1 MLAVGSDR
9 SSRSANHRPSG
20 STLSRALNIHY
31 SSFWLGSSALSQLS
45 KHTSQVRLS
54 KGILFVSVPNKAF
67 QGSTWVNDKRHTWKQ
82 WKYGHSSLAVDGKES
97 TNLPNCAIMDNYYVD
112 KPVFMVDLG
121 ARNTVNGIV
130 IITWQGQGQGKAEDS
145 LKVYIYFETFSDKI
159 TSYTDYVYNLDR
171 LSVYV
176 SDKKELNYTGLSS
189 QQKCGVITR
198 KNTALFN
205 PRLHFDCP
213 EPLKGRYVYVKAT
226 GVPNRW
232 RKLFN
237 VVLCEVQVY

>member
-1 MLAVGSDR
+1 MA
-9 SSRSANHRPSG
+9 
-20 STLSRALNIHY
+20 
-31 SSFWLGSSALSQLS
+31 
-45 KHTSQVRLS
+45 
-54 KGILFVSVPNKAF
+54 NKAF
-67 QGSTWVNDKRHTWKQ
+67 QGQTWVNDKRHTWKQ
-82 WKYGHSSLAVDGKES
+82 WKYGHSTLAVDGQES

-121 ARNTVNGIV
+121 SQSEINGAV
-130 IITWQGQGQGKAEDS
+130 ILTWQGQGQGKQDWAAIIGTEEN
-145 LKVYIYFETFSDKI
+145 ISDKI

-176 SDKKELNYTGLSS
+176 SNTPQLDYAGLSS
-189 QQKCGVITR
+189 QKKCGVITR

-237 VVLCEVQVY
+237 VVLCEVMVY

>member
-1 MLAVGSDR
+1 
-9 SSRSANHRPSG
+9 
-20 STLSRALNIHY
+20 
-31 SSFWLGSSALSQLS
+31 
-45 KHTSQVRLS
+45 
-54 KGILFVSVPNKAF
+54 
-67 QGSTWVNDKRHTWKQ
+67 
-82 WKYGHSSLAVDGKES
+82 
-97 TNLPNCAIMDNYYVD
+97 MDNYYVD

-121 ARNTVNGIV
+121 SQSQINGVV
-130 IITWQGQGQGKAEDS
+130 ILTWQGQGQGEGWGGVTEDW
-145 LKVYIYFETFSDKI
+145 LYLQYISDKI
-159 TSYTDYVYNLDR
+159 TSYTDYVYNLDS

-176 SDKKELNYTGLSS
+176 SDKRELDYAGLSS
-189 QQKCGVITR
+189 QKKCGVITR

-237 VVLCEVQVY
+237 VVLCEVMVY